1 MTQPASIVPPIP
13 LWLSHLPVVGGLAV
27 PWITPLTA
35 DGRYLFGGLHPLRLR
50 QAITGYLCSVCG
62 RALDRPMVLLMR
74 LADLP
79 RQCVSEPALHPVC
92 VAYTEAACPMVA
104 GRMSHY
110 RSSPMRLGA
119 GLAPADDQDARLGAR
134 AEPWFAVWL
143 NRYQPI
149 TDPINGTPAAS
160 YAGIRPLRIRPITWR
175 QLMPW

>member
-1 MTQPASIVPPIP
+1 MTQPASTVPPIP

-27 PWITPLTA
+27 PWITPRTA

-50 QAITGYLCSVCG
+50 QAITEYLCSVCG

-92 VAYTEAACPMVA
+92 AAYTQAACPMVA

-110 RSSPMRLGA
+110 RATPIRTGA
-119 GLAPADDQDARLGAR
+119 GIAAVVDSPARLGA
-134 AEPWFAVWL
+134 AADPWFAVWL
-143 NRYQPI
+143 TSYNPI
-149 TDPINGTPAAS
+149 IDPVTGQPAAS
-160 YAGIRPLRIRPITWR
+160 YAGIRPRRIRPITW
-175 QLMPW
+175 QHLLPW